1 MVFAKPHTGV
11 ARKENNAINNIP
23 SVLNQA
29 ERRTLEL
36 QRMLHNISEVHK
48 GSVDSN
54 LKFPGI
60 DQSISVSDLLKEF
73 AGPLAD
79 TDKIDASAKQI
90 AAVNLSRYL
99 SALENKREDST
110 ILLAQMAENARKSES
125 RFVNDKDLKDI
136 GENKAFRDIV
146 ARFRKLEKIVGE
158 DIPAAYAYTKGAPT
172 KKLLETEERL
182 VKHLQEMLLQ
192 NDFVRMR
199 GALVDLIAARET
211 LAYAYSAAN
220 KMSSRGEGIEAAKE
234 MLRSYIN
241 EQRDNAASISQ
252 PRAPAITA
260 TTDQPTL
267 EMPKVTSDVLH
278 EPAALS
284 VAGPAGAALLTA
296 AKKEYHETINE
307 LYGEVSKRVKDLE
320 NKLNAGIKI
329 TDPGM
334 SDTISKANE
343 SNLLLFAVVHTF
355 SDKFKNALPQ
365 DELAAIGDLLLKSNQ
380 LFHNLSSS
388 TGGTIKVSTINIGN
402 AVRSHSNELHE
413 KLMELHELR
422 EQVPDKYAKGTSEPS
437 VYEEFIAFVNGEY
450 KSKYPELMQELGR
463 LGVDTESFMGEYVR
477 HVFDISAS
485 LRSATRKAEGA
496 QEEGT
501 SHEESPAIFS
511 P

>member
-48 GSVDSN
+48 GSIDSN

-60 DQSISVSDLLKEF
+60 DQGISVSDLLKEF

-79 TDKIDASAKQI
+79 TEKLDASAKQI

-99 SALENKREDST
+99 GALEARENPNP
-110 ILLAQMAENARKSES
+110 ILADMVENARKAES
-125 RFVNDKDLKDI
+125 RFINDKDLKDI
-136 GENKAFRDIV
+136 GENKAFRERL
-146 ARFRKLEKIVGE
+146 ARFRKLEKMVGE
-158 DIPAAYAYTKGAPT
+158 DIPAAYASTKGAPT
-172 KKLLETEERL
+172 KKQLETEERL

-234 MLRSYIN
+234 MLRSYIS
-241 EQRDNAASISQ
+241 EQRDNAASITQ
-252 PRAPAITA
+252 PRAPAGTA

-267 EMPKVTSDVLH
+267 EMPRVTSDVLH
-278 EPAALS
+278 EPATLS
-284 VAGPAGAALLTA
+284 VAGPAGAALLSA

-355 SDKFKNALPQ
+355 TDKFKNALPKE
-365 DELAAIGDLLLKSNQ
+365 ELAAIEDLLLNSNQ

-388 TGGTIKVSTINIGN
+388 TGGRIKVSTINIGN

-413 KLMELHELR
+413 KLMELHELH
-422 EQVPDKYAKGTSEPS
+422 EQVPGKYGTGTSEPS
-437 VYEEFIAFVNGEY
+437 AYEKFIAFVNGEY
-450 KSKYPELMQELGR
+450 KSKYPELMQELDK
-463 LGVDTESFMGEYVR
+463 LGVDTDAFMGEYVR

-485 LRSATRKAEGA
+485 LRSATRKAGG
-496 QEEGT
+496 QQEGT
-501 SHEESPAIFS
+501 LHEESPAIFS